1 MKKINYKYLNI
12 LLILLIVYV
21 LYLLR
26 DLWLGVFF
34 KVIDVLK
41 PFLIAFAMA
50 YAIFPIEQ
58 WMERKKIPK
67 GLAVAIIVF
76 VLLLLLGII
85 VYSLIPVFTEQL
97 VSFFSNMIK
106 FISDI
111 GNKFDIDILPI
122 KNGLVNAFEN
132 LSNSMGDLISN
143 GAVNIVTTSFSFL
156 TTGIIALVCFIYFLL
171 DMQKIRD
178 NVSLFFKKRRKK
190 TYKLIKEIDHE
201 TTQYFK
207 GLSLAILIQFVEYTT
222 LFWLIGHP
230 NFLLLGIMTAVFS
243 LIPYFGGFIVNGVA
257 LVIASVI
264 SPKLVILTLVI
275 AIIFPQV
282 DGYFINPRIYGKTNN
297 ISPLL
302 TIFAVFAGGVL
313 GGMVG
318 ILIALPTVIILRTIY
333 NHYKN
338 DIKEKIEDI
347 KDRKEK
353 A

>member
-1 MKKINYKYLNI
+1 MKKLNYKYLNV
-12 LLILLIVYV
+12 LLILCIVYV

-26 DLWLGVFF
+26 NLWLGVFF
-34 KVIDVLK
+34 KVIDILK

-58 WMERKKIPK
+58 WLEKKKIPK
-67 GLAVAIIVF
+67 ALAVTIIVF

-85 VYSLIPVFTEQL
+85 IYSLIPVFTEQL

-111 GNKFDIDILPI
+111 GNKFDIDVLPI
-122 KNGLVNAFEN
+122 KNGLVNAFES
-132 LSNSMGDLISN
+132 LSNNMGSFISN
-143 GAVNIVTTSFSFL
+143 GAVNILSASFTYL
-156 TTGIIALVCFIYFLL
+156 TTGVIVLVCFIYFLL

-178 NVSLFFKKRRKK
+178 NVSLFFMKRRKK
-190 TYKLIKEIDHE
+190 TYKLIKNIDHE

-207 GLSLAILIQFVEYTT
+207 GLSLAVLIQFVEYTT

-257 LVIASVI
+257 LIIASVV
-264 SPKLVILTLVI
+264 STKLVILTLII
-275 AIIFPQV
+275 AIVFPQI
-282 DGYFINPRIYGKTNN
+282 DGYFINPKIYGKTNN

-313 GGMVG
+313 GGVAG
-318 ILIALPTVIILRTIY
+318 ILIALPTTIILRTIY
-333 NHYKN
+333 HHYEY

-347 KDRKEK
+347 KDRM
-353 A
+353 